1 MVSFSSNPFKSCSFY
16 ADEPEELAN
25 LQEKEW
31 QPILQWFN
39 KKYGILQFIVVYESY
54 MHVQVHIFYLI
65 TFDNFS
71 TSYLS

>member
-39 KKYGILQFIVVYESY
+39 KKYGILQFIVVMYLTY
-54 MHVQVHIFYLI
+54 MYRYMYFI
-65 TFDNFS
+65 
-71 TSYLS
+71 